1 MGITTTTTTASTI
14 TTTTTA
20 TLTAN
25 TTASITDAT
34 AHVEEVLEVPEVPDM
49 ERSKLSTM
57 MMRLQWNVVCTLIW
71 ILQCND
77 FIRSW
82 CCRNWSAFFTF
93 ALHWFH
99 TGVQL

>member
-1 MGITTTTTTASTI
+1 VTQ
-14 TTTTTA
+14 
-20 TLTAN
+20 TAN

-34 AHVEEVLEVPEVPDM
+34 AHVEVLEVLEVPEVPDM

-57 MMRLQWNVVCTLIW
+57 MMRLQWNVFCALIW

-77 FIRSW
+77 FIGSW
-82 CCRNWSAFFTF
+82 CCRNWSAFSTF